1 MEKEPD
7 GVKDVIHMK
16 VLSNNMSHII
26 SHIVTYIANEITQEE
41 LRSLREQGV
50 VIFDPV
56 KLYINIIGKDKIGN
70 TWKDTELH
78 HIQLLDSENSADQD
92 ILFLED

>member
-1 MEKEPD
+1 MEKEPN
-7 GVKDVIHMK
+7 GVKDVVHMK

-26 SHIVTYIANEITQEE
+26 SHIVTYIANEITQED

-50 VIFDPV
+50 VIFDPG